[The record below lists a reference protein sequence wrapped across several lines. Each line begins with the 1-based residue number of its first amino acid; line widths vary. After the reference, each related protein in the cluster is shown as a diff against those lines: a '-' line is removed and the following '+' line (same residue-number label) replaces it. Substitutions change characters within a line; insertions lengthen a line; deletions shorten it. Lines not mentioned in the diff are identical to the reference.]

1 MSSFRILVVDDQR
14 DVRRMVA
21 DALQMLGPGM
31 DIVELPSGEE
41 ALLVAFRKQVHLL
54 ITDIMLPGI
63 SGLDLVG
70 RIRKNNPDLKIIMIT
85 GLMDPHVKEQVDQI
99 GADAFF
105 YKPVG
110 AEKLLDAAQ
119 KCLGIVEGQP
129 AFDAK
134 EERTATGNDAQSE
147 ITKPVAVKAQ
157 EDQLAGLVTAL
168 GTLRDQLKAQAVAL
182 IDAQGKTVSQ
192 VGDIALLTDAA
203 LVSRLLSTL
212 QNSLEVSSSLSQG
225 VPSSLLCFSG
235 SDHYLCV
242 APVGTSQALLV
253 VGGQAFQAS
262 LLSPGRR
269 ITATAG
275 EIQKLAEAAKQPEET
290 AEGVA
295 PTAEEGPTEEV
306 LEEARPEDLA
316 AAEALFSQAAE
327 EDVKATDLDDFWG
340 SLVEDNQANADK
352 ENGFLSYD
360 EARKM
365 GLTPD

>member
-54 ITDIMLPGI
+54 ITDIKLPGI
-63 SGLDLVG
+63 SGLDLVR

-85 GLMDPHVKEQVDQI
+85 GLTDPDVKEQVDQI
-99 GADAFF
+99 EADAFF

-119 KCLGIVEGQP
+119 KCLGIVEGEP
-129 AFDAK
+129 AFEAK
-134 EERTATGNDAQSE
+134 EEPATTGTDAHSE
-147 ITKPVAVKAQ
+147 ITKPVAVKTQ
-157 EDQLAGLVTAL
+157 EDKHPGLVTAL

-182 IDAQGKTVSQ
+182 IDAQGQTVSQ
-192 VGDIALLTDAA
+192 VGDITLLTDSA
-203 LVSRLLSTL
+203 LVSRLLTTL

-225 VPSSLLCFSG
+225 IPSSLLCFSG
-235 SDHYLCV
+235 AGHYLCV

-275 EIQKLAEAAKQPEET
+275 EIQKLSKVTKEPEEM
-290 AEGVA
+290 AEMEA
-295 PTAEEGPTEEV
+295 LSAEESSREEV
-306 LEEARPEDLA
+306 LEEAKPEDLA
-316 AAEALFSQAAE
+316 AAEALFSHKAE
-327 EDVKATDLDDFWG
+327 EDMKATNLDDFWG
-340 SLVEDNQANADK
+340 SMVENNQAAAEKD
-352 ENGFLSYD
+352 NGFLSYD